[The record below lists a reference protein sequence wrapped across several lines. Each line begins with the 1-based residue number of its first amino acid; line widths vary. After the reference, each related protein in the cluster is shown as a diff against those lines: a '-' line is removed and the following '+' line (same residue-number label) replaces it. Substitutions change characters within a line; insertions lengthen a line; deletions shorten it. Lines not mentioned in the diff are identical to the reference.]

1 MDRIQQILV
10 RKGDAN
16 YEPCAE
22 ICSRAKRL
30 GNCAAYDLRHKIFN
44 KTSIGTKTLTDQNIR
59 ALYNTDYR
67 AMPSAASAQRM
78 TQIVFEQFISYFAA
92 MAEYKKDPSKFSG
105 KPKLPGY
112 AKKYRT
118 FYVGRNGYKIENGLL
133 TITGGNKVGLQPIK
147 VTCCQDQPFNEKAG
161 LAKCGDLRICP
172 KANCFVIEIT
182 YQKEVNL
189 NQCALLN
196 ANDSLLVDL
205 GVDNIA
211 ACISTKSG
219 VPPLLVKGG
228 ALKSI
233 NQWYNK
239 RMAKLQAEGKFH
251 HMAAV
256 ALKRNNRIGDCI
268 HKVAHI
274 VVSYCLAHDLGRI
287 VIGQNPDWK
296 QRVNMGKVNN
306 QKFCYIPHAKLL
318 DNIKY
323 LAEEYGINVI
333 VREESY
339 TSKASALDFDN
350 MPTSYQKGAICQFS
364 GKRIQRGLYRAKSGK
379 VINADLN
386 GALNIGRK
394 ELGDEW
400 LHTLLSNGGF
410 VDNLVVI
417 RNLHAKADC
426 GALLKAG
433 QRSCGSL

>member
-1 MDRIQQILV
+1 MDRVQQILV

-22 ICSRAKRL
+22 LCSRAKRL
-30 GNCAAYDLRHKIFN
+30 GNCVAYHLRHLIFSQ
-44 KTSIGTKTLTDQNIR
+44 TSIGTKTLTDQDIR
-59 ALYNTDYR
+59 ALYTTDYR

-78 TQIVFEQFISYFAA
+78 TQIVFEQFVSFFAA
-92 MAEYKKDPSKFSG
+92 DAAYKKDPSKFTG

-118 FYVGRNGYKIENGLL
+118 FYVGRNGYKIEDGLL
-133 TITGGNKVGLQPIK
+133 TITGGKKVGLQPIK
-147 VTCCQDQPFNEKAG
+147 ITCCQYQPFNEKAG
-161 LAKCGDLRICP
+161 LAQCGDLRICP

-182 YQKEVNL
+182 YQKRSNL

-239 RMAKLQAEGKFH
+239 RMAELQAKRKFH
-251 HMAAV
+251 HMASV
-256 ALKRNNRIGDCI
+256 ALKRNNRIGDRV
-268 HKVAHI
+268 HKIAHI
-274 VVSYCLAHDLGRI
+274 VVSYCLAYDLGRI
-287 VIGQNPDWK
+287 VIGHNPYWK
-296 QRVNMGKVNN
+296 QGVNMGKVNN
-306 QKFCYIPHAKLL
+306 QKFCYIPHAKLI

-350 MPTSYQKGAICQFS
+350 MPAFYQQGAICQFS
-364 GKRIQRGLYRAKSGK
+364 GERIKRGLYRAKSGK

-400 LHTLLSNGGF
+400 LHNLLANGGL
-410 VDNLVVI
+410 VDKPVVI

-433 QRSCGSL
+433 QRSCGS

>member
-1 MDRIQQILV
+1 MDRVQQILV

-22 ICSRAKRL
+22 LCSRAKRL
-30 GNCAAYDLRHKIFN
+30 GNCVAYHLRHLIFSQ
-44 KTSIGTKTLTDQNIR
+44 TSIGTKTLTDQDIR
-59 ALYNTDYR
+59 ALYTTDYR

-92 MAEYKKDPSKFSG
+92 EAAYKKDPSKFTG

-133 TITGGNKVGLQPIK
+133 TITGGKKVGLQPIK

-161 LAKCGDLRICP
+161 LARCGDLRICP

-182 YQKEVNL
+182 YQKGVNL
-189 NQCALLN
+189 NHCALLN

-239 RMAKLQAEGKFH
+239 RMAALQAKGKFH

-256 ALKRNNRIGDCI
+256 ALKRNNRIGDCV
-268 HKVAHI
+268 HKIAHI
-274 VVSYCLAHDLGRI
+274 VVSYCLAYDLGRI
-287 VIGQNPDWK
+287 VIGQNPNWK
-296 QRVNMGKVNN
+296 QGVNIGKVNN
-306 QKFCYIPHAKLL
+306 QKFCYIPHAKLI

-350 MPTSYQKGAICQFS
+350 MPPFYQEGAKCQFS
-364 GKRIQRGLYRAKSGK
+364 GERIKRGLYRSKSGK

-400 LHTLLSNGGF
+400 LRILLANRGL
-410 VDNLVVI
+410 VEQPVVI

-426 GALLKAG
+426 GALLKVG
-433 QRSCGSL
+433 QRSCGS